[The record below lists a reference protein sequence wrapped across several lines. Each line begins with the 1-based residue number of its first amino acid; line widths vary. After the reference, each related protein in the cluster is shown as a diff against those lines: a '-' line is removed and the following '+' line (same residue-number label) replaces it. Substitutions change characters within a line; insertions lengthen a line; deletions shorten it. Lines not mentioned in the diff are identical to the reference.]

1 MDTNGRFPSTR
12 SGADLHERR
21 FREVSQE
28 LDAALWNLLLRPTTS
43 TLGVLQLG
51 ATIELMPNVYVQAV
65 RLMHKHPYDRYIRLW
80 CVVPTESGELDERTL
95 LCFYTQGFP
104 DPQFTQARP
113 GMDMN
118 LAWWD
123 AVRIRLAEV
132 ASELGMQAE
141 LEEPENV
148 PPGLPRPPGGP
159 APANAYAMMPPAP
172 ARHATP
178 SPHTPAQDGRH
189 AQILAS
195 QTMAL
200 FEDVK
205 RTRDEA
211 LARRDEIDQQL
222 AKLYFTAYPYM
233 RQALK
238 HLTEVDLGEQIARWA
253 REGCPA
259 PQSEAKDKDSPD
271 ANQEQAPMAEM
282 AESASGVEGAWALAL
297 ELEGT
302 QSLIRERTRVLG
314 QLCELSG
321 GHEPSQRRDGA
332 TGRLQTV
339 CERCAMQLFQRDP
352 DVRDGW
358 IN

>member
-1 MDTNGRFPSTR
+1 MDMNGRFPSTR
-12 SGADLHERR
+12 SGADPHERQ

-28 LDAALWNLLLRPTTS
+28 LDAALWNLLLRPSTS

-51 ATIELMPNVYVQAV
+51 ATVELMPNVYVQAV

-118 LAWWD
+118 MAWWD
-123 AVRIRLAEV
+123 AVRLRLAEV

-141 LEEPENV
+141 LEGLENA
-148 PPGLPRPPGGP
+148 PPGLPRASGGP
-159 APANAYAMMPPAP
+159 APANAYTTMPPAP
-172 ARHATP
+172 TRYATP
-178 SPHTPAQDGRH
+178 APHASPQDARR
-189 AQILAS
+189 AEILAN
-195 QTMAL
+195 QAMAL
-200 FEDVK
+200 FEEVK

-211 LARRDEIDQQL
+211 LARRDEIDQRL
-222 AKLYFTAYPYM
+222 AKLYFAAYPYM

-259 PQSEAKDKDSPD
+259 PRPEASDIPD
-271 ANQEQAPMAEM
+271 ANQEQPPV

-297 ELEGT
+297 EIEGT
-302 QSLIRERTRVLG
+302 QALIRERTRMLER
-314 QLCELSG
+314 LCELSG
-321 GHEPSQRRDGA
+321 GHEPLQRRDGA

-339 CERCAMQLFQRDP
+339 CERCDTQLFQRDP
-352 DVRDGW
+352 DARDGW
-358 IN
+358 VN